1 VRPAA
6 RAAAVALVGLV
17 ATGAAGPA
25 GAEGA
30 PPPEQAA
37 EAAVRVALL
46 ARLSDRTR
54 ALDDLL
60 GEGGLHGRIEALGR
74 RGPLVSAP
82 VLWPVHGR
90 LTSGFGRRRS
100 PWTGRPDFH
109 AGVDIAARPGTR
121 IRAPGAGTVV
131 FAGERGA
138 LGRAVILD
146 HGGGIRTVFG
156 HASRLFVRPG
166 QRVRRG
172 QPIAAVGSS
181 GRSTGPH
188 LHYTVLVNG
197 EPIDPR
203 RFLLLR

>member
-1 VRPAA
+1 MK
-6 RAAAVALVGLV
+6 RALRTAAVLALPLLGVGS
-17 ATGAAGPA
+17 AGAGEPGGPA
-25 GAEGA
+25 PGEV
-30 PPPEQAA
+30 
-37 EAAVRVALL
+37 AVRAALL
-46 ARLSDRTR
+46 ARLSDRSR
-54 ALDDLL
+54 ALDELVGG
-60 GEGGLHGRIEALGR
+60 GELRSRVEALGR
-74 RGPLVSAP
+74 RGVLVSAP
-82 VLWPVHGR
+82 VLWPVRGR
-90 LTSGFGRRRS
+90 LTSRFGTRRS
-100 PWTGRPDFH
+100 PFTGEPDFH

-121 IRAPGAGTVV
+121 IVAPGAGTVV

-156 HASRLFVRPG
+156 HASRLLVRAG

-188 LHYTVLVNG
+188 LHYAVLLRG

-203 RFLLLR
+203 RFLLR